1 MVSTLVKVDP
11 ILLPTYTGSNLV
23 ALDLWRKQIGL
34 TAATVWRWRRRGWIE
49 VINIA
54 GRLYISREAIARF
67 EQAAAAGEFSQLHKT
82 PSRRGERR

>member
-1 MVSTLVKVDP
+1 MKVDSL
-11 ILLPTYTGSNLV
+11 LLPTQTGSNLV
-23 ALDLWRKQIGL
+23 AVDLWREQIGL

-67 EQAAAAGEFSQLHKT
+67 EQAAIAGEFSQIHKT
-82 PSRRGERR
+82 PSRKGERR